1 SPETRRPSARTG
13 RRRLRTPGSKTAP
26 SARDCATRSPS
37 RRKPR
42 RCRRTDK
49 RTAREGSCET
59 LAVRLRSLPM
69 QGLPPPPWRGRVGGG
84 APQPRGTRVGLPPP
98 LTLPRKGGGKRER
111 CAVRNDVG
119 VADAATLPPRL
130 WWREPTV
137 TAVNSR
143 ISFAK
148 FITSPVRR
156 VEFDRFR
163 NLALPAVAIG
173 EKFRLVIKEFLAGLG
188 REFEIRPLDDGID
201 RTGLLAQSAIDAL
214 HHVDVVAHGAAG
226 AVVAARTGLDGDRLR
241 RTDRLAQLAGD
252 AAFLAIG
259 IAAQRMLTAE
269 PRGDRPFLDGIIQR
283 RLRLEEVAHG
293 EKERR
298 HEFGQQ

>member
-1 SPETRRPSARTG
+1 MCNPPP
-13 RRRLRTPGSKTAP
+13 RRLCPLPPCGGELERGVPQPLES
-26 SARDCATRSPS
+26 RS
-37 RRKPR
+37 
-42 RCRRTDK
+42 
-49 RTAREGSCET
+49 
-59 LAVRLRSLPM
+59 
-69 QGLPPPPWRGRVGGG
+69 GLPPS
-84 APQPRGTRVGLPPP
+84 

-173 EKFRLVIKEFLAGLG
+173 EKFRLVIIEFLARLG

-201 RTGLLAQSAIDAL
+201 RTGLLAQPAIDAF
-214 HHVDVVAHGAAG
+214 HHVYVVAHGTAG
-226 AVVAARTGLDGDRLR
+226 AGGSGRGGLQWDRLR
-241 RTDRLAQLAGD
+241 RAGRLAHPSAD
-252 AAFLAIG
+252 A
-259 IAAQRMLTAE
+259 
-269 PRGDRPFLDGIIQR
+269 
-283 RLRLEEVAHG
+283 
-293 EKERR
+293 
-298 HEFGQQ
+298 